1 MNATELSVLLEAL
14 RPHLL
19 AIAGCAARLLP
30 MAFLCP
36 LLGGQAAGAAV
47 KLGLCLSLAMGV
59 HLAGGV
65 QAPATGT
72 PWEAA
77 ALVGKEAVLGVAIG
91 LVIGLP
97 FDAARMGG
105 RFIDTFRGTSAE
117 ASLPAA
123 GSREA
128 ASGDVLHQLLVAL
141 AVTGGAAPVVISGTI
156 RSFGAVGLGALAP
169 GESLAMQIVA
179 LAGTALATG
188 LAVGAPILGCTLAV
202 DAAMGVA
209 ARAGPNL
216 GIQELAAP
224 ARILLGGAVL
234 WIGIGA
240 LCDRLLGEVT
250 ASAGSLAS
258 ILEAAR

>member
-1 MNATELSVLLEAL
+1 MNASELDAL
-14 RPHLL
+14 FAGFWPHLL

-36 LLGGQAAGAAV
+36 LLGGQAAGMLL
-47 KLGLCLSLAMGV
+47 KLGLCLSLAVGV
-59 HLAGGV
+59 HVAGGV
-65 QAPATGT
+65 QAPPTGSA
-72 PWEAA
+72 WAAA
-77 ALVGKEAVLGVAIG
+77 ALIGKEAVLGVAIG

-97 FDAARMGG
+97 FDAARIGG

-128 ASGDVLHQLLVAL
+128 ASGDVLYQLLVAL
-141 AVTGGAAPVVISGTI
+141 AVTAGAAPVILSGAV
-156 RSFGAVGLGALAP
+156 RSFGAVRLGALVP
-169 GESLAMQIVA
+169 GEPLVVQLAV
-179 LAGTALATG
+179 LAGGALATG

-202 DAAMGVA
+202 DAALGLA
-209 ARAGPNL
+209 ARAGPGL
-216 GIQELAAP
+216 GLQELVAP

-240 LCDRLLGEVT
+240 LCDRLLAGVAAADGILSWLLE
-250 ASAGSLAS
+250 SA
-258 ILEAAR
+258 R